1 MLNHA
6 QSERDRGG
14 REGQVRNTLRIH
26 FVGGILFD
34 RNEDW
39 RFRSRNPMGQLR
51 IRTNTDTRVHTV
63 LIYATHR
70 MAFLPKRVALSDMAR
85 WAHVAFE
92 YSMNAKRVS
101 CVGSPASTRCLIS
114 PQLEK

>member
-51 IRTNTDTRVHTV
+51 IRTNTDTHT
-63 LIYATHR
+63 R
-70 MAFLPKRVALSDMAR
+70 
-85 WAHVAFE
+85 AHSAHIRYTPNGIF
-92 YSMNAKRVS
+92 AQT
-101 CVGSPASTRCLIS
+101 CGT
-114 PQLEK
+114 Q